1 MPLRFPKA
9 ATTIS
14 PVGTA
19 YTFDDVSGD
28 TSLSHFDITKAPSYV
43 FSVINDI
50 KDVNPYLKVH
60 LLPWSPVSP
69 PLAFSLFSLLIISAH
84 SLVG

>member
-1 MPLRFPKA
+1 MPLRFPKG
-9 ATTIS
+9 ATAIS
-14 PVGTA
+14 PFGTA

-28 TSLSHFDITKAPSYV
+28 TALSHFDITKAPSYV

-50 KDVNPYLKVH
+50 KSVNPYLKVH
-60 LLPWSPVSP
+60 LLPWSPVSL
-69 PLAFSLFSLLIISAH
+69 PLAFSSFCLLIISAH